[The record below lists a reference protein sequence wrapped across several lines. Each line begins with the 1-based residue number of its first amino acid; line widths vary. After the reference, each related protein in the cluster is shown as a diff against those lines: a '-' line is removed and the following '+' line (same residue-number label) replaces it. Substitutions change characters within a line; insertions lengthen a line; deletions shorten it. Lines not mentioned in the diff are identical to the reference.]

1 MKTLFHIS
9 YIVMRLKKRKFVH
22 LHFYNHRPEWWQIL
36 FFLELKF
43 KMYSYVMLKA

>member
-1 MKTLFHIS
+1 MLFHIS
-9 YIVMRLKKRKFVH
+9 YIVMKLMKRKFVY

-36 FFLELKF
+36 FFFLELNF